1 MTLFAS
7 PPDAL
12 QLCRLSMAD
21 IDAILEI
28 EQRVYAYPW
37 SRGNFSDSFV
47 NQDLAFGLRDEA
59 GQLRAYFVI
68 MAVVDEA
75 HILTIAV
82 DAPWQSRGYARYLL
96 HCIEQITLSENM
108 QGVLLEVRRS
118 NLRAQQVYLAAG
130 YQQIGC
136 RRAYY
141 PAAEAREDAIVM
153 RKTLQEQV

>member
-1 MTLFAS
+1 MTDLIS
-7 PPDAL
+7 IPDKL
-12 QLCRLSMAD
+12 QLCRLTMAD

-28 EQRVYAYPW
+28 EQRVYAHPW

-47 NQDLAFGLRDEA
+47 NRDLAFGLRDEV

-82 DAPWQSRGYARYLL
+82 DAPWQGRGYARYLL
-96 HCIEQITLSENM
+96 QCIEQITLSEKM
-108 QGVLLEVRRS
+108 SGVLLEVRRS
-118 NLRAQQVYLAAG
+118 NLRAQQVYQAAG

-141 PAAEAREDAIVM
+141 PAAEGREDAIVM
-153 RKTLQEQV
+153 RKILQELG